1 MRKSIISKAVALLFA
16 VVLCSSFLVPQGNC
30 AEKPITLKLANQ
42 FAPEHYMSLVFDE
55 WSKDLEK
62 RTNGRVKVINFHAAT
77 LAPAAQTYDA
87 VAKGIADL
95 ANVLPGNTTG
105 RFPLSE
111 VLELPVGFPN
121 SVTGSRI
128 MNEFYH
134 KFQPKEWNQVKILW
148 WHSQGPGFVCMKT
161 KPVYKLED
169 LKGIKTR
176 TPSGNIPFY
185 KALGGSPVSMPMPE
199 VYEALSK
206 GIVDGITGAY
216 EALESRRTGEHIKYV
231 TENRLTSYTS
241 SFVLAMNKR
250 RWDSLPADIQ
260 KIIDQMSKEYIEKS
274 GIAWD
279 RADQSGWKFV
289 EKRGAKK
296 IVLPQEEEQRW
307 IEKGQKAAFE
317 DYTKRMKAKGLPG
330 EEALK
335 FVMGSLKR

>member
-1 MRKSIISKAVALLFA
+1 MRTFTILKAARFLFA
-16 VVLCSSFLVPQGNC
+16 SALCSMLFLSHGIT
-30 AEKPITLKLANQ
+30 AEKTVTLKLANQ
-42 FAPEHYMSLVFDE
+42 FAPEHYMSLLFDE
-55 WSKDLEK
+55 WGKDLEK

-121 SVTGSRI
+121 SVTGSKI

-134 KFQPKEWNQVKILW
+134 KFQPKEWNKVKILW
-148 WHSQGPGFVCMKT
+148 WHSQGPGFVCMKN
-161 KPVYKLED
+161 KPIYKLED

-185 KALGGSPVSMPMPE
+185 KALGGAPVSMPMPE

-216 EALESRRTGEHIKYV
+216 EALESRRTGEFIKYV

-260 KIIDQMSKEYIEKS
+260 QIIDQMSKEYIEKS

-296 IVLPQEEEQRW
+296 IILSKEEEQRW
-307 IEKGQKAAFE
+307 IEKGQKPAFE
-317 DYTKRMKAKGLPG
+317 DYIKRMKAKGLPG

-335 FVMGSLKR
+335 FVMSLLNR